1 MNQGF
6 CKKPHKRKQLVV
18 FLIDLNH
25 VVLKELIDSNLFSN
39 DVMLKLVINLI
50 VIIEVLESAQ
60 PETNFYMISAVC
72 DNFRI
77 LANVAYRGLSHSG
90 APLDLKCRSN
100 SGMSSV
106 NAIKSLTLAGR
117 SLRLL
122 TVFLIF
128 SLLLALLLA
137 LLRFLLYLDGTC
149 ALNIPRVC
157 ISPLACLGSA
167 SIKNI
172 KFLSAFILFL
182 SVKSS
187 NYNLKC
193 RLAEPM

>member
-1 MNQGF
+1 MNQRF

-25 VVLKELIDSNLFSN
+25 VVLKELIDSDLFPN

-60 PETNFYMISAVC
+60 PETNFFMISAVC

-77 LANVAYRGLSHSG
+77 LAVVAYRGLSHSG
-90 APLDLKCRSN
+90 APLDRKCRSN
-100 SGMSSV
+100 SGTSSA

-128 SLLLALLLA
+128 SLLLA

-167 SIKNI
+167 AIKNI
-172 KFLSAFILFL
+172 KFLSALILFL
-182 SVKSS
+182 SVKTCNS
-187 NYNLKC
+187 NLKC